1 MTTSKVR
8 AYSNR
13 DLFSPSSGG
22 QKSEIKMWADL
33 APSGGPEGDPSCL
46 FQLLVLLAFL
56 DLWPHRSCLPPS
68 SCGHLHVF
76 VFSPFVSYEDTCH
89 GT

>member
-1 MTTSKVR
+1 MATGKVR
-8 AYSNR
+8 AYSSR

-22 QKSEIKMWADL
+22 QKSEIEMC
-33 APSGGPEGDPSCL
+33 DPSCL
-46 FQLLVLLAFL
+46 FQLLMLLAFL
-56 DLWPHRSCLPPS
+56 DLWLHRSCLLPS

-76 VFSPFVSYEDTCH
+76 VSYEDTCH